1 MPTAAHRSLADITRQ
16 INDLGTAVP
25 FVVNH
30 RLGRMALAGAQPS
43 PVDSA
48 EFAAMGLEKMNALQ
62 ESMLAMS
69 LASLDAS
76 QKLAATMAH
85 WAVMPWS
92 LTPTQTAW
100 SLMTDTPL
108 AVLQAGL
115 SPVSERAGENARR
128 LAQPRPDD
136 EAPSQSASTS
146 PV

>member
-25 FVVNH
+25 YVVNH
-30 RLGRMALAGAQPS
+30 RLGRMAMAGAQPT
-43 PVDSA
+43 PHDQA

-62 ESMLAMS
+62 ESMLAMG

-115 SPVSERAGENARR
+115 SPVSERAGDNARR
-128 LAQPRPDD
+128 LGQPQPAG

-146 PV
+146 SV